1 MRRGTTPILRFQ
13 TNHDWT
19 GYELQ
24 LTLEDDDSE
33 LVFTNDRLTIV
44 DQTDIYVTLTQE
56 ETLSFNKTCKAQLRG
71 KKDGNVIATDTVKI
85 KVLPIL
91 NEEVM

>member
-1 MRRGTTPILRFQ
+1 MRRGTTPILKFKTGQ
-13 TNHDWT
+13 DWT

-24 LTLEDDDSE
+24 LTLEDSDTE
-33 LVFTNDRLTIV
+33 LTFSGDRLQI
-44 DQTDIYVTLTQE
+44 DGTDVLITLTQE
-56 ETLSFNKTCKAQLRG
+56 ETLQFSKTCKAQIKG
-71 KKDGNVIATDTVKI
+71 KMGDNVIATDIVTI

>member
-1 MRRGTTPILRFQ
+1 MRRGTTPILKFKTGQ
-13 TNHDWT
+13 DWT

-24 LTLEDDDSE
+24 LTLEDDDTE
-33 LVFTNDRLTIV
+33 LTFTGDRLQI
-44 DQTDIYVTLTQE
+44 DGTDVLVTLTQE
-56 ETLSFNKTCKAQLRG
+56 ETLQFNKKCKAQIKG
-71 KKDGNVIATDTVKI
+71 KLGDTVIATDIANI